1 MNQLNINFNSEKLI
15 CGNIKKS
22 ILTFLC
28 NVIARVKHNNQGS
41 KFIKFAYIATMYYV
55 VVNFVIK
62 YYWFKI
68 ILKSLFGLL

>member
-1 MNQLNINFNSEKLI
+1 MDQLNINFNSEKLI
-15 CGNIKKS
+15 FVNKKS

-41 KFIKFAYIATMYYV
+41 KFIKLAYIASMYYV

-68 ILKSLFGLL
+68 ILK